1 MNTAAKGW
9 DDDSDD
15 GIPRKAKQLRVCTK
29 QLCRHEATN
38 APPPKVRPAPRS
50 CKAMV
55 GAMTKSRIKKSRKR
69 AMLRGVDAI
78 VRGAAQ
84 IVRQSP
90 AAKGMAGLIKSLR
103 TN

>member
-1 MNTAAKGW
+1 MGGAAAHVHLQAAK
-9 DDDSDD
+9 
-15 GIPRKAKQLRVCTK
+15 
-29 QLCRHEATN
+29 LCRHETTN
-38 APPPKVRPAPRS
+38 APPLKVRPTPRS
-50 CKAMV
+50 CKTMV
-55 GAMTKSRIKKSRKR
+55 GAMTKSRIEKSRKR

-90 AAKGMAGLIKSLR
+90 AAKGMAGLIKILR

>member
-1 MNTAAKGW
+1 M
-9 DDDSDD
+9 
-15 GIPRKAKQLRVCTK
+15 RV
-29 QLCRHEATN
+29 
-38 APPPKVRPAPRS
+38 
-50 CKAMV
+50 
-55 GAMTKSRIKKSRKR
+55 TKSRIKKSRKR

-90 AAKGMAGLIKSLR
+90 AAKGMAGIIKSLR